1 MALAHDIGSLLHTFP
16 RGRHML
22 TSEEDPVNAY
32 FDLAAYYGD
41 GSDDAGSRSESSS
54 VLTPGPAYDT
64 ATSPSVIS
72 DSYDMDIDMDM
83 DIDPEE
89 PHQQQQ
95 EVRGTTQKTLAD
107 ARRHDGHLIWPQAD
121 PSQDLPRHSSLSLS
135 GRKKRSRRPSSPAAR
150 HVKNPAETARV
161 RKLGAC
167 IKCRI
172 EKLKCSDENICLS
185 CHSKFG
191 LPLCQRTC
199 LRKTLSDLAKHTTFV
214 RYTGLRY
221 SQEQALLRTK
231 CAFGEGIRDVFLSFS
246 DVDLQS
252 PTLKTVFRK
261 CHSLNSGSEVIAFP
275 RDRVPLHS
283 QLVEWVEH
291 QILAER
297 HAGRSHGFEASIDT
311 FVLKYIKAGTSRT
324 ALPQI
329 RLVRKIHEMRCMYR
343 IWKVDTLYWRHAQT
357 SHHSPLPPFIHAE
370 LRQIVKS
377 ALESCERDI
386 LNELDKFLK
395 PSGIPAKDRAPL
407 WAGLWQLIFT
417 FMDLTR
423 TFKEVGGLSSVH
435 PAFDACMVAT
445 EQLFVAIMSFYGSH
459 FRQASNL
466 KVSLQCLDSTHMP
479 SSTQR
484 HEVGDVF
491 QHARQ
496 ERAAFHE
503 FIQASPDQLDRLLK
517 ILVVDNEVK
526 RLGNRRGRG
535 RAPVEMVLIPSPDL
549 YPGSDDGYDM
559 EMTI

>member
-1 MALAHDIGSLLHTFP
+1 MALAHEIGSLLQTLP
-16 RGRHML
+16 RGRRL
-22 TSEEDPVNAY
+22 LVSEEDPVNAY

-72 DSYDMDIDMDM
+72 DSYDMDID
-83 DIDPEE
+83 PEE
-89 PHQQQQ
+89 PHQQQAVVQ
-95 EVRGTTQKTLAD
+95 GTTQKTLAD

-121 PSQDLPRHSSLSLS
+121 PSQDLPRHSTLSLS

-172 EKLKCSDENICLS
+172 EKLKCSDETVCVS
-185 CHSKFG
+185 CQGKYG
-191 LPLCQRTC
+191 VPLCQRTC

-221 SQEQALLRTK
+221 NQEQALLRTK
-231 CAFGEGIRDVFLSFS
+231 CAPGEGFREVFLSFS
-246 DVDLQS
+246 DIDLQS

-261 CHSLNSGSEVIAFP
+261 CHSLSNGAEVIAFP

-297 HAGRSHGFEASIDT
+297 HAGRHYGFEATIDT
-311 FVLKYIKAGTSRT
+311 FILKYIKAGTSRT

-329 RLVRKIHEMRCMYR
+329 RLIRKIHEMRCMYR
-343 IWKVDTLYWRHAQT
+343 IWRVDTLYWRHAQT

-386 LNELDKFLK
+386 FNELDKFLK
-395 PSGIPAKDRAPL
+395 PSGIPAKDRAPM
-407 WAGLWQLIFT
+407 WAALWQLIFT
-417 FMDLTR
+417 FKDLTQ
-423 TFKEVGGLSSVH
+423 TFKEAGRLANVH
-435 PAFDACMVAT
+435 PAFDACTAAT
-445 EQLFVAIMSFYGSH
+445 EQLYVAIMSFYGSH
-459 FRQASNL
+459 YRQASNL
-466 KVSLQCLDSTHMP
+466 KVSIQCLDSTHMP
-479 SSTQR
+479 SSTLR
-484 HEVGDVF
+484 HEVGDIF
-491 QHARQ
+491 QHARH
-496 ERAAFHE
+496 ERGAFHE
-503 FIQASPDQLDRLLK
+503 YIQTSPNELDRLLK
-517 ILVVDNEVK
+517 TLVVDLEVK

-549 YPGSDDGYDM
+549 YPGSDDEDDM
-559 EMTI
+559 EMAG